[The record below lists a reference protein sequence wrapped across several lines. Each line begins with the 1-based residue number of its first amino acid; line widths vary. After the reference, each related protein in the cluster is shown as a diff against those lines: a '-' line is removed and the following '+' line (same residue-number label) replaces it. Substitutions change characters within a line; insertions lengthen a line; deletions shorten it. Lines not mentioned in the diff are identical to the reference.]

1 MERVD
6 VLIVGAGNAA
16 LAAAVAAKQAGVPRV
31 LVLEKA
37 PRSVRGGN
45 TYWSGALMRTAFA
58 RSQDLQL
65 IVPDAEVLFPGFF
78 SEVPAYTAADFYA
91 DLIKASSGQA
101 ETALASTLAANSFE
115 TIRWMSQDC
124 GIPFEPALEL
134 VGVRKNGKVSWP
146 KGAILRVEH
155 EGPGLSDHWFT
166 CAENLGIEIR
176 YGQAVVEL
184 IQESDSSIGGVIVR
198 NDDGRQEV
206 RASAVILASGG
217 FEANVQWRAQY
228 LGAPWDQAKV
238 RGTPHNQGDG
248 LRIALAVGAMPWG
261 NWTGCHATPIS
272 ADWGHFAPRAL
283 TDKSN
288 RLSYP
293 FGVMI
298 NRAGFRFVDEGEN
311 FQFHT
316 YAKFGRH
323 VLQQPGALAYQIFDQ
338 QTLSLLEPRYRT
350 STPIKGNTLRELIEQ
365 LDLDNKEQ
373 ALATLDAYNNAPR
386 DSEAFDPTRRDGVST
401 RGLSPNKSNWA
412 LRLEKPPFIAYSAT
426 GGITF
431 TFGGLKVDESSRVIG
446 TDWRPIKGLY
456 ACGEMM
462 GGLYH
467 GNYLGGSGLTAGA
480 LFGRIAGSHAAHVP
494 IKLLAATELGPPASE
509 SSMLEWVP

>member
-1 MERVD
+1 MDQVD
-6 VLIVGAGNAA
+6 VLVVGAGNAA
-16 LAAAVAAKQAGVPRV
+16 LAAAVAAKQAGAGRV

-37 PRSVRGGN
+37 PLTLRGGN
-45 TYWSGALMRTAFA
+45 TYWSGALMRTAFE
-58 RSQDLQL
+58 RSVDLQE
-65 IVPDAEVLFPGFF
+65 IVPDAETRFPNFF
-78 SEVPAYTAADFYA
+78 ADVPAYTQADFYA
-91 DLIKASSGQA
+91 DMVKASSGQVD
-101 ETALASTLAANSFE
+101 TALASILVANSFE

-146 KGAILRVEH
+146 KGAILRVNH
-155 EGPGLSDHWFT
+155 EGPGLSDGWFK
-166 CAENLGIEIR
+166 CAERLGVEIR
-176 YGQAVVEL
+176 YEQAVIDL
-184 IQESDSSIGGVIVR
+184 IQDGNGGVGGVFVR
-198 NDDGRQEV
+198 NDTGRQEIQ
-206 RASAVILASGG
+206 ASAVILASGG

-248 LRIALAVGAMPWG
+248 LRLALAVGAMPWG

-272 ADWGHFAPRAL
+272 ADWGYFAPREL

-293 FGVMI
+293 YGVMI
-298 NRAGFRFVDEGEN
+298 NRGGLRFVDEGED

-323 VLQQPGALAYQIFDQ
+323 ILQQPGALAYQIFDQ
-338 QTLSLLEPRYRT
+338 KTLGLLEPRYQT
-350 STPIKGNTLRELIEQ
+350 STPKTAGTLRELIAQ
-365 LDLDNKEQ
+365 LDLDNKAQ
-373 ALATLDAYNNAPR
+373 ALATLEAYNKADR
-386 DSEAFDPTRRDGVST
+386 ESEIFDPTRKDGMST
-401 RGLSPNKSNWA
+401 KGLHPNKTNWA
-412 LRLEKPPFIAYSAT
+412 VRLDTPPFVAYSAT

-431 TFGGLKVDESSRVIG
+431 TFGGLKIDGSARVLG

-456 ACGEMM
+456 ACGEMV
-462 GGLYH
+462 GGFFY

-480 LFGRIAGSHAAHVP
+480 LFGRIAGAHAGSAPINLATNSEFSVP
-494 IKLLAATELGPPASE
+494 KSE
-509 SSMLEWVP
+509 SSTLEWVP

>member
-1 MERVD
+1 
-6 VLIVGAGNAA
+6 
-16 LAAAVAAKQAGVPRV
+16 
-31 LVLEKA
+31 
-37 PRSVRGGN
+37 
-45 TYWSGALMRTAFA
+45 MRTAFA

-228 LGAPWDQAKV
+228 LGAPSGPGESSWNASQS
-238 RGTPHNQGDG
+238 RRWSENCSCRRRH
-248 LRIALAVGAMPWG
+248 AVG
-261 NWTGCHATPIS
+261 
-272 ADWGHFAPRAL
+272 
-283 TDKSN
+283 
-288 RLSYP
+288 
-293 FGVMI
+293 
-298 NRAGFRFVDEGEN
+298 
-311 FQFHT
+311 
-316 YAKFGRH
+316 
-323 VLQQPGALAYQIFDQ
+323 
-338 QTLSLLEPRYRT
+338 
-350 STPIKGNTLRELIEQ
+350 Q
-365 LDLDNKEQ
+365 LDRM
-373 ALATLDAYNNAPR
+373 PR
-386 DSEAFDPTRRDGVST
+386 DAD
-401 RGLSPNKSNWA
+401 
-412 LRLEKPPFIAYSAT
+412 
-426 GGITF
+426 
-431 TFGGLKVDESSRVIG
+431 
-446 TDWRPIKGLY
+446 
-456 ACGEMM
+456 
-462 GGLYH
+462 
-467 GNYLGGSGLTAGA
+467 
-480 LFGRIAGSHAAHVP
+480 
-494 IKLLAATELGPPASE
+494 
-509 SSMLEWVP
+509 